1 MPDLEYYLGTEKD
14 DAALRAVLHNTPMGG
29 SIRLKFVRE
38 PSFFG
43 IKHLEGPFHQTIVG
57 RDKNTGKIFGV
68 TNRSIRDLF
77 VNGSVQKIGYLSLM
91 RMIKE
96 YQTGFPAIRGYQFC
110 RELHKDLRTKFYL
123 TSIMEDNQIAIK
135 LLKSGVR
142 GLPRYQEYTRFCTRS
157 IPIRS
162 KPRKVKRPSSFSISK
177 CSVNDKKI
185 LITFLNEYGKN
196 HQFYP
201 NWTIDTLFHHDY
213 TPGLKESD
221 MLIARKKD
229 KIVGCMAMWD
239 QRAFRQTIV
248 CGYQNGLSRVTWLVN
263 STARIFGYPQL
274 PRTNAE
280 LKSCFISHVAIEGND
295 PEIFKMLLI
304 HCHNT
309 LIESEVEYM
318 VVGFSDFHPFNNNV
332 TSIFYN
338 VPTYSHIYLVSWE
351 EDGIDPLGMIDN
363 RLPGIEVAIL

>member
-1 MPDLEYYLGTEKD
+1 M
-14 DAALRAVLHNTPMGG
+14 
-29 SIRLKFVRE
+29 
-38 PSFFG
+38 
-43 IKHLEGPFHQTIVG
+43 
-57 RDKNTGKIFGV
+57 
-68 TNRSIRDLF
+68 
-77 VNGSVQKIGYLSLM
+77 
-91 RMIKE
+91 
-96 YQTGFPAIRGYQFC
+96 
-110 RELHKDLRTKFYL
+110 
-123 TSIMEDNQIAIK
+123 
-135 LLKSGVR
+135 
-142 GLPRYQEYTRFCTRS
+142 
-157 IPIRS
+157 
-162 KPRKVKRPSSFSISK
+162 
-177 CSVNDKKI
+177 
-185 LITFLNEYGKN
+185 NEYGKN

-221 MLIARKKD
+221 MLIARNKD

-248 CGYQNGLSRVTWLVN
+248 RGYQNGLSRVTWLVN

-318 VVGFSDFHPFNNNV
+318 VVGFSDLHPFNNNV

>member
-14 DAALRAVLHNTPMGG
+14 DASLRTVLRDTPMGG
-29 SIRLKFVRE
+29 SISLKFERE

-43 IKHLEGPFHQTIVG
+43 VKNLEGSFNQTIVG
-57 RDKNTGKIFGV
+57 FDNNLNKIIGL
-68 TNRSIRDLF
+68 TSRSIREYHF
-77 VNGSVQKIGYLSLM
+77 NGEVHSIGYLGLL
-91 RMIKE
+91 RVLKE
-96 YQTGFPAIRGYQFC
+96 YQRGFPLIMGYKFMKQ
-110 RELHKDLRTKFYL
+110 LHQDMRAKFYL
-123 TSIMEDNQIAIK
+123 TSIMEGNEIARK
-135 LLKSGVR
+135 LLTSGVK

-162 KPRKVKRPSSFSISK
+162 KPRKAKGLSSFSISK
-177 CSVNDKKI
+177 CSVNDKTK
-185 LITFLNEYGKN
+185 LIDFLNEYGKK

-201 NWTIDTLFHHDY
+201 NWTIDTLFHHDH

-221 MLIARKKD
+221 MLIARQKD

-248 CGYQNGLSRVTWLVN
+248 RGYQNGLSKVTWLVN

-318 VVGFSDFHPFNNNV
+318 VVGFSDLHPFNNNV

-351 EDGIDPLGMIDN
+351 ADGIDPLGMIDN